1 MIQEFLSSFTDELA
15 KPSRFK
21 VNLNLPPILQQA
33 VDSKT
38 MSFRCE
44 SATLPGRT
52 IATGDIRIYGP
63 NEKFPY
69 QTTYEDVSL
78 TFIVTGSMIEK
89 TLFDNWLNQI
99 NPQNSWHFKYKQDYA
114 TDIEIIQYDNSNNEI
129 HKVKL
134 VEAFP
139 IAANQ
144 LDLDWGS
151 DAAYHKMTVTFAYT
165 YWEVVATAQVNH
177 VLGAQKNSIFPLGA
191 ALQIGALALSSG
203 KALTNGNPYAL
214 LSVAGAA
221 TSVIP
226 SIGGTKTLS
235 SVLNNSSR
243 SSLDTALDQGASKV
257 NLDN

>member
-1 MIQEFLSSFTDELA
+1 M
-15 KPSRFK
+15 PSRTFATAEQK
-21 VNLNLPPILQQA
+21 IGSNPTEKYPYHTTYNDLDLTFL
-33 VDSKT
+33 VDSD
-38 MSFRCE
+38 MSQKVFMD
-44 SATLPGRT
+44 A
-52 IATGDIRIYGP
+52 
-63 NEKFPY
+63 
-69 QTTYEDVSL
+69 
-78 TFIVTGSMIEK
+78 
-89 TLFDNWLNQI
+89 WLEYI
-99 NPQNSWHFKYKQDYA
+99 NPSYNYNFKYKEDYA
-114 TDIEIIQYDNSNNEI
+114 TTITINQYDVTNELTYSI
-129 HKVKL
+129 NIYD
-134 VEAFP
+134 AYP
-139 IAANQ
+139 ISMNQ

-257 NLDN
+257 NLDKQSISGLTTSPNKFSF